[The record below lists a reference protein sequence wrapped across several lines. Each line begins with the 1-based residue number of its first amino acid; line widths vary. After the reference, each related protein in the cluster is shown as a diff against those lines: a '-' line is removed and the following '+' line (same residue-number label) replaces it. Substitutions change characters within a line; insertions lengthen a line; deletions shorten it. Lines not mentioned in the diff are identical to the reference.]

1 MLVTPFSLSH
11 STTHCR
17 RGLPPT
23 LTSPLGRSL
32 VIGNSLIPSR
42 PERTTAVRTL
52 FCRLR
57 NEILGSS
64 LGRLTIR
71 ILYCA
76 WNECGVRL
84 GTNPLVWPRMVFRGE
99 YFDFILSGIY
109 SHSSKRVRHVSQSTI
124 PSSSDEQ

>member
-32 VIGNSLIPSR
+32 VIGNSRIPSP

-52 FCRLR
+52 FCSLR
-57 NEILGSS
+57 NEILESS
-64 LGRLTIR
+64 LRGLSIR
-71 ILYCA
+71 IPYCA
-76 WNECGVRL
+76 WNQCGVL
-84 GTNPLVWPRMVFRGE
+84 GRSERASLAQDDFRGG
-99 YFDFILSGIY
+99 YLDFPLSDILFAILKAGAVAAAKY
-109 SHSSKRVRHVSQSTI
+109 DWVLV
-124 PSSSDEQ
+124 

>member
-32 VIGNSLIPSR
+32 VIGNSRIPSP

-64 LGRLTIR
+64 LGRLSIR

-76 WNECGVRL
+76 WNECRVRL
-84 GTNPLVWPRMVFRGE
+84 GTNGLVWPRRFCRGG
-99 YFDFILSGIY
+99 YRDFMLSGI
-109 SHSSKRVRHVSQSTI
+109 
-124 PSSSDEQ
+124 

>member
-23 LTSPLGRSL
+23 LTRPLGRSL
-32 VIGNSLIPSR
+32 VIGNSRIPSP

-84 GTNPLVWPRMVFRGE
+84 GPNRLVWPRRGARGE
-99 YFDFILSGIY
+99 SFDIVMRG
-109 SHSSKRVRHVSQSTI
+109 V
-124 PSSSDEQ
+124 

>member
-1 MLVTPFSLSH
+1 MWSFRYATPITILVTPFSLSH
-11 STTHCR
+11 STTHWR

-23 LTSPLGRSL
+23 LTSPLGRSF
-32 VIGNSLIPSR
+32 VIGNSRIPSP

-52 FCRLR
+52 FRSLR

-76 WNECGVRL
+76 WSECRVRL
-84 GTNPLVWPRMVFRGE
+84 GTDAVVLPRMVFGGE
-99 YFDFILSGIY
+99 YFDFILSGTY
-109 SHSSKRVRHVSQSTI
+109 SRS
-124 PSSSDEQ
+124 